1 MDQDRSEVLH
11 KFAAAMIVA
20 HTRVPLDAVGEA
32 AAELLTE
39 LYAIGVAH
47 GISWEDWDAV
57 TSLPLTCLDVTRA
70 QARRKRPT
78 SKRAV
83 RTAEVQLPLRPA
95 VEPLRRFD
103 QPGRGRAR

>member
-1 MDQDRSEVLH
+1 MDQSEVHH

-20 HTRVPLDAVGEA
+20 HSRVPLDAVGA
-32 AAELLTE
+32 AAADLLTE

-47 GISWEDWDAV
+47 GISPEDWAAV
-57 TSLPLTCLDVTRA
+57 TSLALACLEVTRA

-78 SKRAV
+78 SERAV
-83 RTAEVQLPLRPA
+83 RTAEVQLPPRPA

-103 QPGRGRAR
+103 QPDRGRPR